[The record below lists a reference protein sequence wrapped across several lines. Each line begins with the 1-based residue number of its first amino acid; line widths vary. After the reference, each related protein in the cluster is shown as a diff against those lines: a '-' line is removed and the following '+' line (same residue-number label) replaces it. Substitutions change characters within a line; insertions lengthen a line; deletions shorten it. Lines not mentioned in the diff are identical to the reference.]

1 MIMTIM
7 KKIKMKKRN
16 NNKPTMNPD
25 ATTQKTV
32 FCCNFPSF
40 PHPDYDSSNLH
51 NNIPVSYTHLTLPTK
66 RIV

>member
-1 MIMTIM
+1 MIMTII

-32 FCCNFPSF
+32 FCRNFPSF
-40 PHPDYDSSNLH
+40 PHPD
-51 NNIPVSYTHLTLPTK
+51 TLQICIIIYITTFP
-66 RIV
+66 R